1 MYVHVYCIILHGQV
15 SPSQALRQ
23 DTVLQW
29 RELLQPG
36 VQGHTEAAIVVFMVI
51 LNERYF
57 WTKLEFLFP
66 VSDINET
73 STYYTDIEEQ
83 LSMRRRARAIFHHFY
98 HWLLLVF
105 HEQ

>member
-29 RELLQPG
+29 REVLQPG
-36 VQGHTEAAIVVFMVI
+36 VQGHTEAAIVVLIVIKTNNTCSNEQSWVTYFPLVTFTNETEAAIVVFMVI

-57 WTKLEFLFP
+57 WGGG
-66 VSDINET
+66 
-73 STYYTDIEEQ
+73 
-83 LSMRRRARAIFHHFY
+83 
-98 HWLLLVF
+98 
-105 HEQ
+105 HEREISNAGR